1 MLTPTTSQEPLPAPI
16 GPPAGGYRSRP
27 HADELDVVRP
37 AASLLVIATHAMQML
52 ATGGS
57 VFYGAITLESQA
69 SRHIFFF
76 VSALVLS
83 WQAHQRPCWS
93 PWRFWGRRGTGVV
106 IPYAI
111 WTLLYVAVSFAG
123 LRGDAISGTSGSALQ
138 ILGNIG
144 KQLISGSAH
153 LYFVFVLMQFYLV
166 FPVLLWLLNHTR
178 RWHPVILVVSLGVQ
192 VWVSFGLHYWHWSPQ
207 VWYDINS
214 TRELTSYVFY
224 LIAGMIIGAHL
235 PAVRAWIWRRRWLLL
250 VAGGLALAAV
260 ETWYVLAVRSG
271 QAPASVADPFEPEA
285 IPLYAASILLLWL
298 AGARWAGRFRDG
310 RPSRLV
316 RAMSDNSMG
325 VYLSHIMFLD
335 ALVTLGLG
343 GLSGHVPWIV
353 TVLIAVAVTWL
364 AATVFTELAARTP
377 VSRWLVGRARRPW
390 RSGPPPVG
398 RGTVLAAGENP
409 AGENPAGENPACENQ
424 PGKTLRSLIPGSTI
438 PPTRLNGP
446 SSLGDS

>member
-1 MLTPTTSQEPLPAPI
+1 VLIQSTTQEPRPASAA
-16 GPPAGGYRSRP
+16 GQARPPACGYRSRP

-37 AASLLVIATHAMQML
+37 AASLLVISTHAMQML
-52 ATGGS
+52 AVTGS

-83 WQAHQRPCWS
+83 WQAHQRPHWS

-111 WTLLYVAVSFAG
+111 WTLLYVAASFAG
-123 LRGDAISGTSGSALQ
+123 LRGDAISGTSGSARQ
-138 ILGNIG
+138 ILENIG
-144 KQLISGSAH
+144 QQLISGSAH

-192 VWVSFGLHYWHWSPQ
+192 LWVSFGLHYWHWSPQ

-224 LIAGMIIGAHL
+224 LVAGMIIGAHL

-271 QAPASVADPFEPEA
+271 QAPPGVADPFEPEA

-298 AGARWAGRFRDG
+298 AGAWWARRSRDG

-316 RAMSDNSMG
+316 RGMSDNSMG

-343 GLSGHVPWIV
+343 GLSRHVPWIV

-364 AATVFTELAARTP
+364 AATLFTEVAARTP
-377 VSRWLVGRARRPW
+377 VSRWLVSRARRPW
-390 RSGPPPVG
+390 RGGPPPVG
-398 RGTVLAAGENP
+398 RGTVLAAWD
-409 AGENPAGENPACENQ
+409 NPACEN
-424 PGKTLRSLIPGSTI
+424 PAWENTEKPDPRVHD
-438 PPTRLNGP
+438 
-446 SSLGDS
+446 SSDSPQRPLQSQ